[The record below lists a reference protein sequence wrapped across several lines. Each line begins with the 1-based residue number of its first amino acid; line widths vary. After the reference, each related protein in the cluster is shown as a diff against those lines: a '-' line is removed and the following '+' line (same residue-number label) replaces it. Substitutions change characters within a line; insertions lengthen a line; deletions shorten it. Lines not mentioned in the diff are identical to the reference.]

1 MADSTSFWSW
11 NIILAYFY
19 FIWQIKRYQIPDSR
33 RATERNGNS
42 RSVDFTDNASDNVE
56 NDAFVAIFRQ
66 FGSCFLTF

>member
-1 MADSTSFWSW
+1 MTV
-11 NIILAYFY
+11 
-19 FIWQIKRYQIPDSR
+19 KRYQIPDSR